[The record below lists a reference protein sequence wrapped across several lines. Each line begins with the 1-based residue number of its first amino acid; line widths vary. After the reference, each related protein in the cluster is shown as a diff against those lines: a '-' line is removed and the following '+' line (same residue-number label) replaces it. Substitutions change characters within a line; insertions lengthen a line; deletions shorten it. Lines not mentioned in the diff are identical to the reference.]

1 MRKTKKISTDILLGK
16 LNLIQVIY
24 DVPNPDILITKLDLK
39 VWISEEN

>member
-1 MRKTKKISTDILLGK
+1 MRKAKKFQLIFSWGK